1 MELIKVYTATQTLPL
16 RNKLKKKMN
25 GPVCS
30 VNIYFG
36 SLLSLVVVVSR
47 ARPRV
52 EKYVI
57 FLQTS
62 KLSFTSV

>member
-1 MELIKVYTATQTLPL
+1 MELIKVYTATQTLQL

-30 VNIYFG
+30 VNIYLG

-47 ARPRV
+47 ARTRV